1 MNKNALFTLLLCTM
15 VCATKSS
22 FGQSSW
28 RQGEITLRNGTTLSG
43 EVNDLEWNFNPK
55 KIQFR
60 EPGKEPVEYDAD
72 QLSSF
77 RTDRPALYQGVVVK
91 YDAEAQ
97 SSLAKMSSSRMP
109 TVFETDTVFL
119 EIIVD
124 SDLKLGRMRA
134 SNGRIYFFLGKGE
147 KYEELVNRDYRSA
160 LNEIIH
166 NTMFRQQ
173 LANASSDCPAIVK
186 RLEDLPYRESALK
199 NIVAEINECRGFKS
213 RKIWNKEVA
222 KAPVMIG
229 LLFSPH
235 VVKANFRLV
244 QTEYSGDV
252 NYGFGIFLE
261 KFSKKR
267 PTRLSTYYELNVRRF
282 NQTDDFYLG
291 AYKYSIQSIRVKGF
305 AAMRFSAPTKWTKGR
320 NFIDAGISLGAQ
332 LNSKGRFNGSSNEL
346 LSENPT
352 LLGFTASLG
361 RSFDLPKKLQLSAGV
376 RFEQDIVGARGPGF
390 VNSGTFGLMFSLSH
404 QLR

>member
-72 QLSSF
+72 QLSTF

-124 SDLKLGRMRA
+124 SDLRLGKMRG
-134 SNGRIYFFLGKGE
+134 SNGRVYFFMGRGDRF
-147 KYEELVNRDYRSA
+147 EELVNRDYRSA
-160 LNEIIH
+160 RDEIVH
-166 NTMFRQQ
+166 NSFFRQQ
-173 LANASSDCPAIVK
+173 LAIEAKDCPGFLNKLNSLA
-186 RLEDLPYRESALK
+186 YRESAL
-199 NIVAEINECRGFKS
+199 ISVIQGINKCRGFDMKTTWD
-213 RKIWNKEVA
+213 KQVT
-222 KAPVMIG
+222 APPVFVG
-229 LLFSPH
+229 VLFSPH

-252 NYGFGIFLE
+252 NYGLGLFTE
-261 KFSKKR
+261 RFSRKR
-267 PTRLSTYYELNVRRF
+267 PTRSSMYYEINFRRF
-282 NQTDDFYLG
+282 SQSGYSDISMSQ
-291 AYKYSIQSIRVKGF
+291 YSIRNLRIKGLMAF
-305 AAMRFSAPTKWTKGR
+305 RFSAPTKLTKGR
-320 NFIDAGISLGAQ
+320 NYMDAGVSFGRQ
-332 LNSKGRFNGSSNEL
+332 LASKGELMNRSNEIL
-346 LSENPT
+346 AMDHWLI
-352 LLGFTASLG
+352 GFGANVG
-361 RSFDLPKKLQLSAGV
+361 RSFNLSSDVHIVTGI
-376 RFEQDIVGARGPGF
+376 RYEQDFVPKLGDGF
-390 VNSGTFGLMFSLSH
+390 ANSGTFALTIALSVKD
-404 QLR
+404 